1 MNQEILVGS
10 RKNILSNSWLSLMQ
24 ILVGSAF
31 LGLMAQA
38 AIPLPFT
45 PVPVSLQTLAV
56 FLLAIALG
64 SFKAPLAVIVY
75 LFQAT
80 IGLPVLAGGV
90 SNPFWLFGPK
100 AGYLIGF
107 VLASYSVAWSLEQQ
121 KKPTF
126 FKTCLILSLN
136 EYFILLVGSLWLAQ
150 FVGWKNAL
158 LMGAYPFL
166 PGSLVKITIA
176 ACTSK
181 PIEWLK
187 CVCK

>member
-1 MNQEILVGS
+1 MNHEILAGS
-10 RKNILSNSWLSLMQ
+10 RSKNILSNSLLSFMQ
-24 ILVGSAF
+24 IIVGSAF
-31 LGLMAQA
+31 LGLMAQV

-45 PVPVSLQTLAV
+45 PVPVSLQTLGV
-56 FLLAIALG
+56 CLLALALG
-64 SFKAPLAVIVY
+64 SFKAPMAVIVY
-75 LFQAT
+75 LLQAT

-107 VLASYSVAWSLEQQ
+107 VLASYLTAWLFEKQ
-121 KKPTF
+121 KKPAF

-136 EYFILLVGSLWLAQ
+136 ESSILLVGFLWLAL
-150 FVGWKNAL
+150 FVGWQNAF

-166 PGSLVKITIA
+166 PGALVKITIA
-176 ACTSK
+176 ACSSK

-187 CVCK
+187 QR